1 MTQPADATTGPN
13 DALPQDVRLCIGNFA
28 VHFHWQ
34 MDRFCHDVAF
44 GDHPLLK
51 SVEGTGE
58 DVWPASA
65 PLQQISVESIG
76 DRCVALGVG
85 ASGTS
90 HFSVS
95 VEPESFTDNDC
106 TIRFEWACRSKAPS
120 TDPRSTYQWPA
131 EHRSLIDIAPES
143 STRPDTDGASICLR
157 PTSESGPTYVWAYR
171 VTVRRPVGE

>member
-1 MTQPADATTGPN
+1 MTHPADATARPN
-13 DALPQDVRLCIGNFA
+13 DALPQDVLLGIGNFT

-34 MDRFCHDVAF
+34 KDRFCHDVAF
-44 GDHPLLK
+44 GDQPLLQ

-58 DVWPASA
+58 DVWPDSA
-65 PLQQISVESIG
+65 PLQQVSVESIG
-76 DRCVALGVG
+76 ERCVALGVG

-95 VEPESFTDNDC
+95 VEPESCTDDAC
-106 TIRFEWACRSKAPS
+106 TIRFEWACRSKEAPA
-120 TDPRSTYQWPA
+120 DPRSTYQWPA
-131 EHRSLIDIAPES
+131 EHRSLIDIAAEP
-143 STRPDTDGASICLR
+143 STRQDTDGTSVCLR